1 MSIWWISEPRRSSA
15 SRMCQD
21 AWAPAPKTVI
31 EWTEVRRERMMDEA
45 RAVRK
50 AVIASADRKA

>member
-1 MSIWWISEPRRSSA
+1 
-15 SRMCQD
+15 MCQE

-31 EWTEVRRERMMDEA
+31 EWTELRRERMMDEA

>member
-1 MSIWWISEPRRSSA
+1 
-15 SRMCQD
+15 MCQD

-31 EWTEVRRERMMDEA
+31 EWTEVRRERMIVDA

-50 AVIASADRKA
+50 AVRASAERKA